1 MRRPRVPIPLAVQI
15 AANVRHVLG
24 LRADTVLAVL
34 EHALLVGV
42 EALPGQ
48 FAFDVVVQVGRH
60 VATIEET
67 HRLTGSGFRKGK
79 VSWFYCV

>member
-1 MRRPRVPIPLAVQI
+1 MRRPRVPIALAVQI

-24 LRADTVLAVL
+24 LRADAVLAVL

-42 EALPGQ
+42 EPFPGQ

-60 VATIEET
+60 VATIEEAN
-67 HRLTGSGFRKGK
+67 RLAGSGIRKGE
-79 VSWFYCV
+79 C